1 MIFFLQIASSNIF
14 YFSEPYLESIPQFHI
29 VLCLILTNTS
39 KGPTP
44 QSVFISLALSIFS
57 GGFGIAKS
65 MKTGP
70 FKMVPITGGFLD
82 GFVSLSFPAVMFS
95 VIATFVGKGFML
107 PVVADGG
114 GGGLIFSKVAMWM
127 ALNLLPQFI
136 YVSIAT

>member
-1 MIFFLQIASSNIF
+1 
-14 YFSEPYLESIPQFHI
+14 
-29 VLCLILTNTS
+29 
-39 KGPTP
+39 
-44 QSVFISLALSIFS
+44 
-57 GGFGIAKS
+57 

-70 FKMVPITGGFLD
+70 CKMVPITGGFLD
-82 GFVSLSFPAVMFS
+82 GFVSLGFPAVMFS
-95 VIATFVGKGFML
+95 VIATFIGKGFML